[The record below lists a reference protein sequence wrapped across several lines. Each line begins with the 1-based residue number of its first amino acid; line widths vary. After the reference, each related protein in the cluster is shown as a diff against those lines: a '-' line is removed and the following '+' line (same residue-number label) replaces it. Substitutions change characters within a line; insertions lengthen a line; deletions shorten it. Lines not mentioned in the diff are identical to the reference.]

1 MKDIKRNLF
10 IVLIT
15 FLAMSFLGTY
25 YKLTYIPIQNPTN
38 DIDLRV
44 EGVTLLIWFTFTFIF
59 NIFLFFFLTTITFV
73 IKLVKNKKA
82 LVNE

>member
-10 IVLIT
+10 IVLIV
-15 FLAMSFLGTY
+15 FLAMSFLGIY
-25 YKLTYIPIQNPTN
+25 YKLAYIPIQNPTN
-38 DIDLRV
+38 DVDLRV
-44 EGVTLLIWFTFTFIF
+44 EGVTLSIWFTFTFIF